1 MTAAQ
6 ERAAGDVWL
15 CGPGFEATLAAELGP
30 GARPLAGVP
39 GAVAHDLPPLG
50 RTPLDPTFARQ
61 LLPRPARIAGE
72 SVGEL
77 AQAAFDLL
85 AAPLDVPAGV
95 ASPWALHVFAVEA
108 EDDGLRGRARY
119 APSPRGK
126 DREGEE
132 REPSLAGRA
141 RLVEAAL
148 LERFDRFRKRTLRRR
163 VEGVALAPGDSMAMV
178 ALVGR
183 EAALVSATRALS
195 VAGAWPEPRWP
206 GGAALVADDPR
217 APSSAYRKVEEAYL
231 ALGVAPH
238 PGERVVDLGGAPG
251 GWSWTALRRGARVLL
266 VDRAPPEA
274 PVLGHPALESR
285 IGDALAYE
293 PDAPVDWLL
302 CDVAAT
308 PARTLELL
316 ERWLSAGWCRRFVVQ
331 TKLKGDD
338 DRLAC
343 ARALRELL
351 ARYEAR
357 GGTGRVRH
365 LTHDKNEVTA
375 IGRLG
380 P

>member
-1 MTAAQ
+1 MTPPAREA
-6 ERAAGDVWL
+6 VWL
-15 CGPGFEATLAAELGP
+15 CAPGFEATLEAELGP
-30 GARPLAGVP
+30 AARRLADVP
-39 GAVAHDLPPLG
+39 GAVALAGTSTLDPTRLDPTTLDP
-50 RTPLDPTFARQ
+50 TTLDPTFARQ
-61 LLPRPARIAGE
+61 LLPAAARVAGE

-85 AAPLDVPAGV
+85 AAPLDGPPGG
-95 ASPWALHVFAVEA
+95 PGWALHVFAVEA
-108 EDDGLRGRARY
+108 EDDAPRGRARY
-119 APSPRGK
+119 APRAAA
-126 DREGEE
+126 REGE
-132 REPSLAGRA
+132 RDPGLAGRA

-148 LERFDRFRKRTLRRR
+148 VERFDRFRRRTLRRR
-163 VEGVALAPGDSMAMV
+163 VAPAALAGGGWLAQV

-183 EAALVSATRALS
+183 EAALVSAAP
-195 VAGAWPEPRWP
+195 VAGPWPEPRWP
-206 GGAALVADDPR
+206 GGAAPVADDPL

-231 ALGVAPH
+231 VLGAAPG

-266 VDRAPPEA
+266 VDRAPPEP
-274 PVLGHPALESR
+274 PVLGHPALEAR
-285 IGDALAYE
+285 IGDALAVE
-293 PDAPVDWLL
+293 PDEPIDWLL

-316 ERWLSAGWCRRFVVQ
+316 ERWLSRGWCRRFVVQ

-351 ARYEAR
+351 EGQRV
-357 GGTGRVRH
+357 TGRVRH

-375 IGRLG
+375 VGTRR
-380 P
+380 